1 VALKIITA
9 NGQGFMQVLNLKNVR
24 PQPLLIKDKK

>member
-1 VALKIITA
+1 MSLKIA
-9 NGQGFMQVLNLKNVR
+9 CNGQGFMQVLNLKNVR

>member
-1 VALKIITA
+1 MSLRIAA
-9 NGQGFMQVLNLKNVR
+9 NVQGFMQVLNLKNVR

>member
-1 VALKIITA
+1 VIEKWRTTD
-9 NGQGFMQVLNLKNVR
+9 QGFMQVLNLKNVR